1 MTPAELERSLAEL
14 AKSTD
19 WPTTPDVATPALA
32 QLSAASPLS
41 APRQQRWRR
50 RRTAGA
56 ALVASLVVAAA
67 AVSPVG
73 ATVARLIGVAGGERV
88 ERVTTTP
95 GDRETGDAAPR
106 LRRLDLGRPV
116 PLATAGRL
124 AEFRVLAP
132 RALAGETVEV
142 RLGGALGP
150 RSVSLLL
157 ADDTVLTQTPG
168 SATLGA
174 GKLIGPS
181 TPVARVSVNGAP
193 GLWIARG
200 SRVIQILDRRRTVI
214 NWRTALPGSGVL
226 LWDRAGL
233 AVRLETTRPLAEA
246 LRIARTVR

>member
-1 MTPAELERSLAEL
+1 MSPAELEQSLTEL
-14 AKSTD
+14 ATTTD
-19 WPTTPDVATPALA
+19 WPATPDVAVSVLA
-32 QLSAASPLS
+32 RISDAAPSPS
-41 APRQQRWRR
+41 PPQGGQRR

-88 ERVTTTP
+88 QRVTTTP
-95 GDRETGDAAPR
+95 GRATPDAAPR

-124 AEFRVLAP
+124 AGFRVLGPAP
-132 RALAGETVEV
+132 PAGGTVEV
-142 RLGGALGP
+142 RIGGALGP

-157 ADDTVLTQTPG
+157 ADDTILTQTPG

-181 TPVARVSVNGAP
+181 TPVVRVSVNGAP

-200 SRVIQILDRRRTVI
+200 SRVVRILDRRRSVVD
-214 NWRTALPGSGVL
+214 WRTALPGSGVL
-226 LWDRAGL
+226 LWDRASL
-233 AVRLETTRPLAEA
+233 ALRLETTRPLPEA
-246 LRIARTVR
+246 LSIARSVR